1 MISVTGDK
9 AIDDVLRNLP
19 RELTHKVLGAA
30 HLAAA
35 KPLIEREHRLA
46 PVGETGNLADSIG
59 GVKVPVAKAN
69 EIGEVQVGPR
79 RTRQYRGHHAHLV
92 EKGTKKRT
100 TNSGANRGTMPAEP
114 FAEPAFEQTKGQ
126 VERNIA
132 QEIGKS
138 VWRTMKR
145 YLK

>member
-9 AIDDVLRNLP
+9 AIDAVLGGLQ

-35 KPLIEREHRLA
+35 EPLIHKDHLLA

-59 GVKVPVAKAN
+59 GEKVPIAKAN
-69 EIGEVQVGPR
+69 SLGEVRVGPR
-79 RTRQYRGHHAHLV
+79 RTRQHRGHHAHLV
-92 EKGTKKRT
+92 EKGTKRRT
-100 TNSGANRGTMPAEP
+100 TDSGANRGIMPAEP
-114 FAEPAFEQTKGQ
+114 LAEPAFEQTKGK
-126 VERNIA
+126 VEQNIA